1 MIYFANFNVTDDRL
15 CRDHWTE
22 CQFLALFYLFSG
34 QSCRDHG
41 SQIFDSVGSRRHV
54 YILCCDDDLFS
65 FWSKTAIINRS
76 VTKKRKKHV
85 RGVVKC
91 ITSWQ
96 QLKEFH
102 LYLVGLVERRQ
113 IIIAAI
119 KGYLKQEKNIF
130 LGRFFWLDYT
140 HQTYSIMN

>member
-1 MIYFANFNVTDDRL
+1 M
-15 CRDHWTE
+15 
-22 CQFLALFYLFSG
+22 
-34 QSCRDHG
+34 
-41 SQIFDSVGSRRHV
+41 
-54 YILCCDDDLFS
+54 
-65 FWSKTAIINRS
+65 
-76 VTKKRKKHV
+76 

-130 LGRFFWLDYT
+130 LVRLHTSNVQYNELNNLSLGVCRSCFSSQFSGNRYLHCQIFILTNTAFEGNELRISDCYT
-140 HQTYSIMN
+140 TLCNILPTWSR